1 MTYANVCHHMP
12 FNNLYM
18 LRSYFK
24 CQRSSCSAKK
34 TAEWSNSEPN
44 NLKVVYKGVHNHAL
58 PASESGSS
66 QLGTSSN
73 ANQYDLLTQVFGDRS
88 TAH

>member
-1 MTYANVCHHMP
+1 MLMHVITCLSII
-12 FNNLYM
+12 LYM

-66 QLGTSSN
+66 QLGTSN
-73 ANQYDLLTQVFGDRS
+73 ANQYDLLTQV
-88 TAH
+88 

>member
-1 MTYANVCHHMP
+1 MAYANACHYNP
-12 FNNLYM
+12 FNNLYI

-24 CQRSSCSAKK
+24 CQRSNCSAKK
-34 TAEWSNSEPN
+34 TAEWSTSEPN
-44 NLKVVYKGVHNHAL
+44 NLKIVYKELHNHAL

-88 TAH
+88 TAP